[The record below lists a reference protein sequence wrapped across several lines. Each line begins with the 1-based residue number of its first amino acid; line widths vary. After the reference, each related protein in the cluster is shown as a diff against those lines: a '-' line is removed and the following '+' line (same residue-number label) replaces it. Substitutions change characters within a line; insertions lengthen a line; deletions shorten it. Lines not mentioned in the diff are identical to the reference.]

1 MTADAP
7 TSAAATGSSGA
18 SAGAPLLELTRIRA
32 GYGDFQALFDIS
44 LEVRAGEIVT
54 LIGANG
60 AGKTTTL
67 RVISGAVRATSGTV
81 RFDGHDVTGLPAHAM
96 PERGISHVPENRQLF
111 PFMTVEENL
120 DLGAYNPRSRPRARE
135 TLDELLQLFPRLQER
150 RRQLAGTL
158 SGGEQQMVAIA
169 RGLMAAPRLLLLD
182 EPSLGLSPKVTEE
195 VFARVQDIRQRGVTV
210 LIVEQNVVDGLSIS
224 DRGYVVEH
232 GRVVMQGDARDLL
245 RDEQVRAAYLG
256 L

>member
-1 MTADAP
+1 MT
-7 TSAAATGSSGA
+7 
-18 SAGAPLLELTRIRA
+18 APLLELAGVRA
-32 GYGDFQALFDIS
+32 GYGDLQALFDIS
-44 LEVRAGEIVT
+44 LEVRASEIVT

-67 RVISGAVRATSGTV
+67 RVISGALRATGGHV
-81 RFDGHDVTGLPAHAM
+81 RFDGHDITGLPAHVM

-111 PFMTVEENL
+111 P
-120 DLGAYNPRSRPRARE
+120 
-135 TLDELLQLFPRLQER
+135 RLKER

-195 VFARVQDIRQRGVTV
+195 VFVRIQDIRNRDVTV

-224 DRGYVVEH
+224 DRGYVVEN
-232 GRVVMQGDARDLL
+232 GRILMQGAAADLL
-245 RDEQVRAAYLG
+245 RDDKVRAAYLG

>member
-1 MTADAP
+1 MT
-7 TSAAATGSSGA
+7 
-18 SAGAPLLELTRIRA
+18 APLLELTGIRA
-32 GYGDFQALFDIS
+32 SYGDLQALFDIS
-44 LEVRAGEIVT
+44 LEVREGEIVT

-67 RVISGAVRATSGTV
+67 RVISGSLRATGGTV
-81 RFDGHDVTGLPAHAM
+81 KFDGKDITSQPAHAM
-96 PERGISHVPENRQLF
+96 PERGISHVPEGRQLF
-111 PFMTVEENL
+111 PHMTVEENL
-120 DLGAYNPRSRPRARE
+120 DLGAYNPRSRPRARAA
-135 TLDELLQLFPRLQER
+135 LDEQLELFPRLKER

-195 VFARVQDIRQRGVTV
+195 VFSRIQDIGKRGVTV
-210 LIVEQNVVDGLSIS
+210 LIVEQNVVDGLTIS
-224 DRGYVVEH
+224 NRGYVVEH
-232 GRVVMQGDARDLL
+232 GRVIMQGAASDLL
-245 RDEQVRAAYLG
+245 RDDKVRAAYLG

>member
-1 MTADAP
+1 MMATA
-7 TSAAATGSSGA
+7 TATATTGTTA
-18 SAGAPLLELTRIRA
+18 KATPAPLLELTGIRA
-32 GYGDFQALFDIS
+32 GYGDLQALFDIS

-67 RVISGAVRATSGTV
+67 RVISGAVRATAGKV
-81 RFDGHDVTGLPAHAM
+81 HFAGRNITGLPAHAM
-96 PERGISHVPENRQLF
+96 PERGISHVPEGRQLF

-120 DLGAYNPRSRPRARE
+120 DLGAYNRRSRPRARE
-135 TLDELLQLFPRLQER
+135 TRDEMLELFPKLKER

-182 EPSLGLSPKVTEE
+182 EPSLGLAPKVTEE
-195 VFARVQDIRQRGVTV
+195 VFERVKDIGKRGITV

-224 DRGYVVEH
+224 DRGYVVEN
-232 GRVVMQGDARDLL
+232 GRVVMTGAAAELL
-245 RDEQVRAAYLG
+245 RDEKIRAAYLG